1 MRAKGGIEGIDLP
14 VLRELKGRMRAFR
27 NMHSVTVLNVPQL
40 RELSVSVAFV
50 DVKEVKLEN
59 ASLFEKCEEL
69 KPVVEKKSDGV
80 VVRVKDVGVL
90 PVEKR
95 VVEGDDCCDDDCCC
109 DFGDC
114 CCGYEECPIILIFV
128 GLCCVLGGMAADSI
142 ALVIV
147 GLIIV
152 ALGVALIFCMMCK
165 QIC

>member
-27 NMHSVTVLNVPQL
+27 DMHSVTVLNVPQL

-95 VVEGDDCCDDDCCC
+95 VVEKNDNCCC
-109 DFGDC
+109 DFC
-114 CCGYEECPIILIFV
+114 CWGWLLSMF
-128 GLCCVLGGMAADSI
+128 LFLGGLGCIFGGANNGSDA
-142 ALVIV
+142 VI
-147 GLIIV
+147 IIGCIIMM
-152 ALGVALIFCMMCK
+152 LGFTLMGYTTCK
-165 QIC
+165 EEDNAC